1 MEFVRHASMA
11 DVLFQFQQ
19 PGQIIKVTTRQG
31 TSFEGK
37 VKMIGD
43 KVIHLTE
50 IRGLEMFDVV
60 IDKEDISA
68 IMFRSK

>member
-11 DVLFQFQQ
+11 DVLFQFQH
-19 PGQIIKVTTRQG
+19 PGQMIKVTTRQG